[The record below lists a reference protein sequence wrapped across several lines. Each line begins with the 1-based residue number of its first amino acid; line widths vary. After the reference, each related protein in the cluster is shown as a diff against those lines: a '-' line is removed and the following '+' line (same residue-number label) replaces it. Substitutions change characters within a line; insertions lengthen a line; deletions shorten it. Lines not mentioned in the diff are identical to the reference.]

1 MTKLEAA
8 EIRSLPKEIRDQAR
22 RGEILDAAS
31 RCVVRHGFH
40 AASMAE
46 IAGEAAMSVGQ
57 IYRYFASKE
66 AIVHALVERIV
77 DSRVAWIETH
87 DLVRTHLPSELAR
100 RLTTA
105 EGPQHREEKV
115 LMMEVTAE
123 ATRNPEVA
131 RVLRSADERLRDT
144 AAELIR
150 QAFPEIIGS
159 ELMAR
164 LELIA
169 ALAEGT
175 AMRRITGITRDQERL
190 SEVYRHVF
198 EAVFPAGKPD

>member
-1 MTKLEAA
+1 
-8 EIRSLPKEIRDQAR
+8 
-22 RGEILDAAS
+22 
-31 RCVVRHGFH
+31 
-40 AASMAE
+40 
-46 IAGEAAMSVGQ
+46 
-57 IYRYFASKE
+57 
-66 AIVHALVERIV
+66 
-77 DSRVAWIETH
+77 
-87 DLVRTHLPSELAR
+87 
-100 RLTTA
+100 
-105 EGPQHREEKV
+105 
-115 LMMEVTAE
+115 MMEVTAE